1 MSASENQA
9 AQTSKGT
16 DDMKVDRPWNIV
28 HIRLPPKKRLP
39 DASLILSKKVPRN
52 NTESKEVPEPITDNL
67 GKNLITAPL
76 EGEANIHSPRAG
88 LCNEAHSNIM
98 SKTLS
103 AESESDTSGDK
114 LLDEVSILSKNLRVA
129 AEEQGSDVGS
139 YSAKQGLCEETNNNN
154 PSMVLPLLVQE
165 LPEDNIDSSQ
175 SPRVGLCDGTISNIL
190 SQTQSVESQSDT
202 SGDKVLN
209 GANDCTLSKNL
220 RVAAEEQ
227 GGDASSYAG
236 LSDEANNNIPSMT
249 IPLPDQ
255 ELPEGHIDNGRSKS
269 ITTTGKQSTDE
280 HNKSPRK
287 ELLYDN
293 ESKAEEE
300 EGNYPNWNPTIT
312 TVKYEKMFAEANHPI
327 PCKKLS
333 ADAKN
338 NRPSKRPTDSA
349 NKRNESVYK
358 RRRTSSVQATGTS
371 KNTPGMKLSASVGQ
385 AVEQSTNAANMD
397 VIKVYQEFETK
408 NKGTV
413 YLDNLSHQATE
424 SKTNRSRTL
433 SATVIEHEVFEHAN
447 HPIPTKKLSGMAR
460 NMAPSN
466 RPTDPAKKNN
476 PRKRPRTSA
485 VQATDTSENASAMK
499 LATSD
504 GEAVNQSNKSAA
516 DLEAIKQYQEF
527 KEKVKRTVYLDNLSP
542 QATEAVIRAALS
554 QFCTIRKVSFVVNY
568 TIPYDIPQ
576 SAFVEMET
584 EKDAEAVV
592 SMLQGFP
599 FMMSGMP
606 RPVRA
611 IHATAEMFNDRP
623 RKPGSKLEFRW
634 VRYPDRDYETIKKL
648 KLLSRK
654 HEVENFALI
663 EHELEEE
670 KLLAVK
676 QQEDLNC
683 NYKMMETMDSVLL
696 SGMSSYISKI
706 YNVSWNDVF

>member
-9 AQTSKGT
+9 AETSKGT

-39 DASLILSKKVPRN
+39 DASLILSKKVSRN
-52 NTESKEVPEPITDNL
+52 NTESKELPEPITDNL

-76 EGEANIHSPRAG
+76 EGEANSHSPRAG
-88 LCNEAHSNIM
+88 LCNEAHINIM

-103 AESESDTSGDK
+103 AESESETPGDK
-114 LLDEVSILSKNLRVA
+114 LLDEVSTLSKNLRVT
-129 AEEQGSDVGS
+129 AEEQGSDAGS
-139 YSAKQGLCEETNNNN
+139 YAAKQGLCEETNNNN
-154 PSMVLPLLVQE
+154 PSMALPLLDQE

-175 SPRVGLCDGTISNIL
+175 SPRVGLCDVAISNIL
-190 SQTQSVESQSDT
+190 SQTQSAESQSDT
-202 SGDKVLN
+202 SGDKLLN
-209 GANDCTLSKNL
+209 EANDCTLSKNL

-236 LSDEANNNIPSMT
+236 LSDEANNILSMT

-255 ELPEGHIDNGRSKS
+255 ELPEDHIDSGRSKS
-269 ITTTGKQSTDE
+269 LTTSGKQSMDE

-287 ELLYDN
+287 KMLYDT

-300 EGNYPNWNPTIT
+300 EGNYPSWNPTIT

-333 ADAKN
+333 GDAKN
-338 NRPSKRPTDSA
+338 NRPSKRPADSD
-349 NKRNESVYK
+349 NNRNESVYK

-371 KNTPGMKLSASVGQ
+371 QNTPGMKLSASVGQ

-397 VIKVYQEFETK
+397 VIKMYQEFDNK

-413 YLDNLSHQATE
+413 YVDNLSHQ
-424 SKTNRSRTL
+424 
-433 SATVIEHEVFEHAN
+433 
-447 HPIPTKKLSGMAR
+447 KLSGMAR
-460 NMAPSN
+460 NKAPSS
-466 RPTDPAKKNN
+466 RPTDPAKKKT

-485 VQATDTSENASAMK
+485 VQATDTSENASDPAKKSTPRKRPRTSAVQTNDTSENASAMK
-499 LATSD
+499 LSTSD

-516 DLEAIKQYQEF
+516 DLEAIKRYQEF
-527 KEKVKRTVYLDNLSP
+527 EEKVKRTVYLDNLSP

-568 TIPYDIPQ
+568 TIPYDIPR

-592 SMLQGFP
+592 SMLHDFP

-611 IHATAEMFNDRP
+611 IHATAEMLNDRP

-648 KLLSRK
+648 KLLSGK

-670 KLLAVK
+670 KLLAAK
-676 QQEDLNC
+676 QQEILNC
-683 NYKMMETMDSVLL
+683 NKKMMETMDSVLM

-706 YNVSWNDVF
+706 YNVSWNDLF